1 MDGVWHR
8 GFLFKLEWAANQRFV
23 LQQMSVDTL
32 PPLLRVRWDVYITGS
47 LSDVHKG
54 ERGEQNVFLNFLL
67 LISSCFPKRRVQ
79 QSHEN
84 NKSLNP
90 LPTLV
95 SKLSL
100 ITTKWTN

>member
-1 MDGVWHR
+1 MVGFWHG

-54 ERGEQNVFLNFLL
+54 ERE
-67 LISSCFPKRRVQ
+67 KRMD
-79 QSHEN
+79 
-84 NKSLNP
+84 
-90 LPTLV
+90 
-95 SKLSL
+95 
-100 ITTKWTN
+100 